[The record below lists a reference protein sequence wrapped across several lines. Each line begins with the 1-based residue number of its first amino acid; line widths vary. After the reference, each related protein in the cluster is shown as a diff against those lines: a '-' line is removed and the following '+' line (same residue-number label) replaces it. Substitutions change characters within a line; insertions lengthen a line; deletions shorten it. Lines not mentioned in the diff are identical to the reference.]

1 MSGSG
6 GRFLDNILAAK
17 RAELAST
24 RATRS
29 SALSDRELLELGA
42 RLPRPRDFI
51 AALREGPRP
60 AIIAE
65 FKRASPSEGAL
76 REDADP
82 RHVATLYAAGGAT
95 CMSVLTDRHFGGSFE
110 DLRTVRQTVTLP
122 LLCKDFILEKTQIVE
137 AKRVGADCV
146 LLIAAALP
154 APQLR
159 NLLEFAHQLD
169 MQALVETRE
178 EHEVDRAMA
187 AGARLIGVNARDLD
201 TFELDPDR
209 AARLRKLVPDTFT
222 YVAESGVK
230 SVEDAI
236 RLRDAGVDAILIGTY
251 LMKAQNPGETLRK
264 LILEL

>member
-1 MSGSG
+1 MTASG
-6 GRFLDNILAAK
+6 GRYLDQILAAK
-17 RAELAST
+17 RAELAIAG
-24 RATRS
+24 ATRS
-29 SALSDRELLELGA
+29 SALTDRELLELGA

-65 FKRASPSEGAL
+65 FKRASPSAGSL

-95 CMSVLTDRHFGGSFE
+95 CMSVLTDKHFGGSHE
-110 DLRTVRQTVTLP
+110 DLRSVRQTVTLP

-154 APQLR
+154 PPQMR
-159 NLLEFAHQLD
+159 MLLEFAHQLD
-169 MQALVETRE
+169 MQVLCETRD
-178 EHEVDRAMA
+178 EHEIDRSLA

-209 AARLRKLVPDTFT
+209 AAKLRKYVPEGFT

-236 RLRDAGVDAILIGTY
+236 RLRDAGVDAILIGSY
-251 LMKAQNPGETLRK
+251 LMQSPNPGETLRQ
-264 LILEL
+264 LVLQL